1 MPEQPKP
8 KIKKKNRFAGFRMMK
23 TAYPRTF
30 QIVYDPHKHTE
41 YKPPKWRRQ
50 MMK

>member
-1 MPEQPKP
+1 MKDT
-8 KIKKKNRFAGFRMMK
+8 FSGFRMMK

-30 QIVYDPHKHTE
+30 QIVCDPYKYTE
-41 YKPPKWRRQ
+41 YEPPKWRRK